1 MVYIGKNKN
10 YLEYIK
16 IQIDLFDLDQ
26 DYKTHIKTAWFPVMS

>member
-16 IQIDLFDLDQ
+16 IQIDELELDQ
-26 DYKTHIKTAWFPVMS
+26 DYKTHIKSAWFPAIS